1 MQEVLGKTLLE
12 KREAKGIPISR
23 AARDL
28 LIAKEQL
35 EALEAG
41 DWESLPEPAFVR
53 GFIKNYGQYLGLDTD
68 HLLAL
73 YRRQYDPT
81 KHPSAAIRRQKPKR
95 FLITPTRMVTLASL
109 VVVGLF
115 IFYLALQYLSII
127 SSPKLDVFTPPADTT
142 TAAPVI
148 RIDGKTEP
156 GATVAVNGDFAAV
169 DSQGNF
175 QYQYTL
181 KDGQNIIEIIAAK
194 RLSPK
199 SKVTRIV
206 RLSR

>member
-41 DWESLPEPAFVR
+41 DWESLPEPPYVR

-73 YRRQYDPT
+73 YRRQYDAS
-81 KHPSAAIRRQKPKR
+81 KHPSAVIRRQKPKR

-109 VVVGLF
+109 IVIGLF
-115 IFYLALQYLSII
+115 ILYLVAQYLSII
-127 SSPKLDVFTPPADTT
+127 SSPKLDVFTPPADTA

>member
-12 KREAKGIPISR
+12 KREAKGIPIAR
-23 AARDL
+23 ASRDL
-28 LIAKEQL
+28 LITKEQL

-73 YRRQYDPT
+73 YRREYDES
-81 KHPSAAIRRQKPKR
+81 KHPSASIRRRGPTR
-95 FLITPTRMVTLASL
+95 FIVTPTRMVTLASL
-109 VVVGLF
+109 IVVGLF
-115 IFYLALQYLSII
+115 IFYLLAQYLSIL

-169 DSQGNF
+169 DKDGNF
-175 QYQYTL
+175 TYQYTL

-199 SKVTRIV
+199 SKVTRII

>member
-1 MQEVLGKTLLE
+1 MQEVLGRTLSE
-12 KREAKGIPISR
+12 KRVKKGIPISR
-23 AARDL
+23 ASRDL
-28 LIAKEQL
+28 LIKKEQL
-35 EALEAG
+35 EALETG

-53 GFIKNYGQYLGLDTD
+53 GFIKNYGDYLNLDTD

-73 YRRQYDPT
+73 YRREYDAA
-81 KHPSAAIRRQKPKR
+81 KHPSANLKRLKLKR
-95 FLITPTRMVTLASL
+95 FVITPTTTVTAASIF
-109 VVVGLF
+109 VVGLF
-115 IFYLALQYLSII
+115 VFYLLAQYFSII

-156 GATVAVNGDFAAV
+156 GATVAVNGDFAPV
-169 DSQGNF
+169 DQEGNF

-194 RLSPK
+194 HLSPK

>member
-1 MQEVLGKTLLE
+1 MQQLLGRTLME
-12 KREAKGIPISR
+12 KRELKGIPISR

-28 LIAKEQL
+28 LIKKEQL
-35 EALEAG
+35 ESLEAG
-41 DWESLPEPAFVR
+41 DWEDLPEPPFVR
-53 GFIKNYGQYLGLDTD
+53 GFIKNYGDYLGLDTGR
-68 HLLAL
+68 LLAL
-73 YRRQYDPT
+73 YRREYDAS
-81 KHPSAAIRRQKPKR
+81 KHPSANLKGRKLKR
-95 FLITPTRMVTLASL
+95 FVITPTSMVTITSIF
-109 VVVGLF
+109 VVVLF
-115 IFYLALQYLSII
+115 IIYLIIQYLSIV
-127 SSPKLDVFTPPADTT
+127 SSPKLDVFAPPADTT
-142 TAAPVI
+142 TSAPVI

-156 GATVAVNGDFAAV
+156 GATVAVNGDFAPV

>member
-1 MQEVLGKTLLE
+1 MQQLLGRTLLE
-12 KREAKGIPISR
+12 KRESKGISISR
-23 AARDL
+23 AAQDL
-28 LIAKEQL
+28 LIKKEQL
-35 EALEAG
+35 ESLESG
-41 DWESLPEPAFVR
+41 DWENLPEPPFVR
-53 GFIKNYGQYLGLDTD
+53 GFIKNYGDYLGLDTD

-73 YRRQYDPT
+73 YRREYDAS
-81 KHPSAAIRRQKPKR
+81 KHPSANLKGRKLKR
-95 FLITPTRMVTLASL
+95 FVITPTTMVTITSIF
-109 VVVGLF
+109 VVGLF
-115 IFYLALQYLSII
+115 IIYLVTQYLSIV
-127 SSPKLDVFTPPADTT
+127 SSPKLDVFAPPADTT
-142 TAAPVI
+142 TSAPVI

-169 DSQGNF
+169 DQEGNF